1 MLIETPN
8 TAAEE
13 SFTDSALTAE
23 KQLLLQA
30 VDNLLAPLAQ
40 LCVGKGLFTWAQA
53 MSPDSPDFPRSP
65 GSKNSSGSSDSL
77 DSLTTTKESTHEN

>member
-8 TAAEE
+8 TAVDE

-23 KQLLLQA
+23 KQLLHA
-30 VDNLLAPLAQ
+30 VDNLLAPLVQ

-77 DSLTTTKESTHEN
+77 DSLTTIKESTHEN